1 MRANRVSVIGA
12 GFVGIAHAAFL
23 TNAYAEVVLY
33 DRDSSRIKSIRS
45 GGFNAL
51 SDDPNLNELVKGA
64 VKSGVLVPT
73 DSIKELAGS
82 SIIFLAV
89 GLDFENPQNGKQN
102 LEQISEALTEY
113 LIEDV
118 LVVVETTVPP
128 GTVDSVVIPKLNA
141 ALDAP
146 AVDVVYAYERVM
158 PGPEYL
164 SSLETLP
171 KVYGANSPSAADKY
185 RMHLGELSPD
195 LEHQQLPNIVS
206 AELAKILENTYRA
219 VNIALVSEM
228 VDMAELVGADLVSI
242 LEAIRA
248 RPTHSNIRFA
258 GQAPGGYC
266 LTKDPEFLFK
276 VEGYSLESI
285 ELPIISAAIS
295 QNQSTNDKVAEYVMS
310 HLNQSETCSF
320 LGLSYR
326 DGVGDLRHSSALWLA
341 ADLCERGYRLELVD
355 PYVERESLEH
365 KLSSRWRELEKIGA
379 SQAVLAVKHRQF
391 NLSFLEQFAL
401 VLDINSNLSKNEK
414 RILQERGVAVAQ
426 FGDYA

>member
-1 MRANRVSVIGA
+1 MRSNRVSVIGA

-33 DRDSSRIKSIRS
+33 DRDSSRIESVKA

-51 SDDPNLNELVKGA
+51 SDDPTLNELVNSSIKN
-64 VKSGVLVPT
+64 GVLVPT
-73 DSIKELAGS
+73 DSIAELAGS

-102 LEQISEALTEY
+102 LEQISEVLTEY
-113 LIEDV
+113 LVEDT
-118 LVVVETTVPP
+118 LLVVETTLPP
-128 GTVDSVVIPKLNA
+128 GTVDSVVIPRLHTDRDGPSVN
-141 ALDAP
+141 
-146 AVDVVYAYERVM
+146 VVYAYERVM

-171 KVYGANSPSAADKY
+171 KVYGANSSRAAEKY
-185 RMHLGELSPD
+185 RVHLGELSPD

-228 VDMAELVGADLVSI
+228 VEMAELVGADLVGI

-276 VEGYSLESI
+276 VEGYAPESI
-285 ELPIISAAIS
+285 RLPIITAAIFAS
-295 QNQSTNDKVAEYVMS
+295 NPLESAKYPTMKKPIAIATLSHKTIQSVRRLSAESSSTSPSPLMWYS
-310 HLNQSETCSF
+310 
-320 LGLSYR
+320 
-326 DGVGDLRHSSALWLA
+326 LRSGMKLWQQPA
-341 ADLCERGYRLELVD
+341 
-355 PYVERESLEH
+355 
-365 KLSSRWRELEKIGA
+365 
-379 SQAVLAVKHRQF
+379 
-391 NLSFLEQFAL
+391 
-401 VLDINSNLSKNEK
+401 
-414 RILQERGVAVAQ
+414 
-426 FGDYA
+426 